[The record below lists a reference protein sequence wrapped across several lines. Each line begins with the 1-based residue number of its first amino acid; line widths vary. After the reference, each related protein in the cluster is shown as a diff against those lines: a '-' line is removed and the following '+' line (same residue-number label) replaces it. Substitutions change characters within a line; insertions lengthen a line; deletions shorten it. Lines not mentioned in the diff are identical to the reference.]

1 MDVDLLK
8 RLMAEHKETQ
18 VGIARLIGVTPDKL
32 SKTLKGKRLLKLEEA
47 NRLRRYFGLKD
58 ESPDGNRPHLLPV
71 VGLVS
76 AGAWRDGFEGVT
88 DWIPAP
94 DRSLSRDS
102 FVVRVEGDS
111 MDKVAQAGEQVIV
124 DPRDLDL
131 IAGKY
136 YVVRNAEGE
145 TTFKQYTDNPARL
158 VPCSSNP
165 SHETIFIGREGFTLV
180 GRVRKKVSN
189 L

>member
-1 MDVDLLK
+1 VDVDRLK
-8 RLMAEHKETQ
+8 ALMKERKESQ
-18 VGIARLIGVTPDKL
+18 VGIARLLGITPDKL
-32 SKTLKGKRLLKLEEA
+32 NKTLKGKRLLKLDEA
-47 NRLRRYFGLKD
+47 NRLRRYFGIRD
-58 ESPDGNRPHLLPV
+58 ELSEEERPALLPV

-76 AGAWRDGFEGVT
+76 AGAWKDGFEGVT

-111 MDKVAQAGEQVIV
+111 MDQVAQEGEHVIV

-136 YVVRNAEGE
+136 YVVRNNDGQ
-145 TTFKQYTDNPARL
+145 TTFKQYCDNPARL
-158 VPCSSNP
+158 APCSSNP
-165 SHETIFIGREGFTLV
+165 RHGTIFIGREGFTLV

>member
-1 MDVDLLK
+1 MDVDRLK
-8 RLMAEHKETQ
+8 RLMAERKESQ
-18 VGIARLIGVTPDKL
+18 AGIARLLGITPDKL
-32 SKTLKGKRLLKLEEA
+32 SKTLKGKRQLKLDEA
-47 NRLRRYFGLKD
+47 NRLRRYFGIRD
-58 ESPDGNRPHLLPV
+58 EVPDSDRPPMLPV

-88 DWIPAP
+88 DWVPAP

-111 MDKVAQAGEQVIV
+111 MDQVAAAGEQVIV
-124 DPRDLDL
+124 DPRDMDL

-145 TTFKQYTDNPARL
+145 TTFKQYLDNPARL
-158 VPCSSNP
+158 APCSSNP
-165 SHETIFIGREGFTLV
+165 SHQTIFIGRQGFTLV
-180 GRVRKKVSN
+180 GRVRKTVTT

>member
-1 MDVDLLK
+1 MDVDRLK
-8 RLMAEHKETQ
+8 QLMAERKESQ
-18 VGIARLIGVTPDKL
+18 VGIARLLGITPDKL

-47 NRLRRYFGLKD
+47 NRLRRYFGIRD
-58 ESPDGNRPHLLPV
+58 AAPDTDRPVMLPV

-94 DRSLSRDS
+94 DRTLSSDS
-102 FVVRVEGDS
+102 FVVRVDGDS
-111 MDKVAQAGEQVIV
+111 MDQVAQAGEQVIV

-145 TTFKQYTDNPARL
+145 TTFKQYCDNPARL
-158 VPCSSNP
+158 APCSSNP
-165 SHETIFIGREGFTLV
+165 RHQTLFIGREGFTLV